1 MGTLFAYIRGLP
13 ETPSVTVINIRTG
26 PNKNYPILIKAPVG
40 MSNLPVIDVKSDEQG
55 ENFQG
60 KVYTWLKIQFPDGQ
74 SGWGRDDLL
83 DLFGDGTAFG
93 YGQVPVQTFAFP
105 LRRQVISGVVIQTA
119 PVLTPPAVTPATP
132 AAPAAPVPST
142 PSTPAAPAPQTVTAA
157 QMTTVSV
164 TTAPTPGTTPIAPVG
179 VTVTAPTPSPAP
191 VPAPVTPTAPTT
203 PATGA
208 PTAIIKT
215 QGGANTRTGP
225 GTNFDRTGIV
235 LERHSRYPILAV
247 QQEQTG
253 QKYRWFKLDAKGKQ
267 LWIREDLVTYE
278 GDTTALGLPT
288 DLYPAPMKEK
298 YWWVRG
304 FNLAPNQDTSLVDH
318 DGWDLGAAAGEPL
331 YAGPNGGLVVKSFQC
346 AKCTADRPSTL
357 TQGYSLG
364 DPSIFN
370 DPGWGNG
377 YGNYVIVRYTSDQL
391 PKSTRDLLATKGF
404 PGGAIFVMYA
414 HMQTRM
420 VEAGAVLTGG
430 QQIGTCGNTGNSE
443 APHLHLEVRASKSPN
458 FNEWYN
464 IRSGIMDAVGLY
476 KR

>member
-1 MGTLFAYIRGLP
+1 MGNLFAYIRGLP
-13 ETPSVTVINIRTG
+13 ETPSVTVINIRSG
-26 PNKNYPILIKAPVG
+26 ANKNYPILFKAPVG
-40 MSNLPVIDVKSDEQG
+40 MTNLPVLEVKSDEQG

-105 LRRQVISGVVIQTA
+105 LRRQAVAA
-119 PVLTPPAVTPATP
+119 PVTPVAPVVSTPSVQPVAP
-132 AAPAAPVPST
+132 AAPAAPVPAT
-142 PSTPAAPAPQTVTAA
+142 PSTPATP
-157 QMTTVSV
+157 TTVSSAQLTVTSV
-164 TTAPTPGTTPIAPVG
+164 TTTPALTPGTSPTAPETTTPI
-179 VTVTAPTPSPAP
+179 PSPAP
-191 VPAPVTPTAPTT
+191 VPAPVTPSAPS
-203 PATGA
+203 TGA
-208 PTAIIKT
+208 AMAIIQT

-235 LERHSRYPILAV
+235 LERHTRYPILAV
-247 QQEQTG
+247 QPEQVG

-267 LWIREDLVTYE
+267 VWIREDLVTYD
-278 GDTTALGLPT
+278 GDSSALGLPS
-288 DLYPAPMKEK
+288 DLYPAPMKDK

-304 FNLAPNQDTSLVDH
+304 FNIAPNQDTSLPDH
-318 DGWDLGAAAGEPL
+318 DGWDLGAAAGEPM

-357 TQGYSLG
+357 TQGFSLG
-364 DPSIFN
+364 DTSIFN

-377 YGNYVIVRYTSDQL
+377 YGNYVIVRYSNEQL

-414 HMQTRM
+414 HMQSRM
-420 VEAGAVLTGG
+420 VEAGAALSGG

-443 APHLHLEVRASKSPN
+443 APHLHLEIRASKSPN

-464 IRSGIMDAVGLY
+464 IRSGVMDAVALF

>member
-1 MGTLFAYIRGLP
+1 MGNFFAYIRGLP
-13 ETPSVTVINIRTG
+13 ETPSVTVINIRSG
-26 PNKNYPILIKAPVG
+26 ANKNYPILFKAPVG
-40 MSNLPVIDVKSDEQG
+40 MTNLPVLEVKSDEQG

-105 LRRQVISGVVIQTA
+105 LRRQAVAAPPTPPVSTFSA
-119 PVLTPPAVTPATP
+119 PVVVPATP
-132 AAPAAPVPST
+132 VAPAAPVPAT
-142 PSTPAAPAPQTVTAA
+142 PSAPAAPTTVSSAQFTISSVTTTPAPTPAASPA
-157 QMTTVSV
+157 
-164 TTAPTPGTTPIAPVG
+164 APESAPATPI
-179 VTVTAPTPSPAP
+179 PSPAP
-191 VPAPVTPTAPTT
+191 VPAPVTPTQPGTGT
-203 PATGA
+203 PM
-208 PTAIIKT
+208 AIIQT

-235 LERHSRYPILAV
+235 LERHTRYPILAV
-247 QQEQTG
+247 QAEQVG

-267 LWIREDLVTYE
+267 VWIREDLVTYD
-278 GDTTALGLPT
+278 GDSTALGLPS
-288 DLYPAPMKEK
+288 DLYPAPMKDK

-304 FNLAPNQDTSLVDH
+304 FNIAPNQDTSLPDH
-318 DGWDLGAAAGEPL
+318 DGWDLGAAAGEPM

-346 AKCTADRPSTL
+346 AKCTPDRPSTL
-357 TQGYSLG
+357 TQGFSLG
-364 DPSIFN
+364 DTSIFN

-377 YGNYVIVRYTSDQL
+377 YGNYVIVRYSNDQL
-391 PKSTRDLLATKGF
+391 PKSTRDLLATKDF

-414 HMQTRM
+414 HMQSRM
-420 VEAGAVLTGG
+420 VEAGAVLSGG

-443 APHLHLEVRASKSPN
+443 APHLHLEIRASKSPN

-464 IRSGIMDAVGLY
+464 IRSGVMDAVALY